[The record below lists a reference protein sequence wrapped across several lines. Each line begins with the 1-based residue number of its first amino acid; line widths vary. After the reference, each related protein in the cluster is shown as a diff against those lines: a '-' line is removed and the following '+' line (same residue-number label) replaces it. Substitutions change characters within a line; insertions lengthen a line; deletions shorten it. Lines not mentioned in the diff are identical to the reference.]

1 MKKLLMLAVVLLGVA
16 TMAQAQE
23 RVLKILDLKNGQE
36 VKGYVMRQQDG
47 SWMVETESGDAF
59 FYAADEVA
67 AVRKEGEEK
76 QVVRA
81 ATQDGNAGAYDVYLV
96 RKGGKLINAE
106 TNLEVRPK
114 QLPGILY
121 TNYNKMQKKYTT
133 GLWLTIGGVVATGAG
148 TALIIIGCRQ
158 STPYSQ
164 QELDSYWYQHAKY
177 SIENDR
183 NVKDSWKS
191 NSYHAT
197 YQNMLIKGKANTG
210 LVVSGSLVM
219 SIGVVAAIWG
229 LADLCAGIAGLD
241 TIAKE
246 YNVGYADN
254 VKISFGAQQYGY
266 GLAIK
271 F

>member
-23 RVLKILDLKNGQE
+23 REKRILDLKNGQE

-47 SWMVETESGDAF
+47 SWMVETESGDTF
-59 FYAADEVA
+59 FYASDEVA

-76 QVVRA
+76 KVARVAPQ
-81 ATQDGNAGAYDVYLV
+81 AGTSGTYDAFLV

-106 TNLEVRPK
+106 TSQEIRPK
-114 QLPGILY
+114 QLPGMMF

-148 TALIIIGCRQ
+148 TGLFVGGLSTNWRKERLKDEHSMFDYNTGGYYWDSETNKILYDSISGTALI
-158 STPYSQ
+158 
-164 QELDSYWYQHAKY
+164 
-177 SIENDR
+177 
-183 NVKDSWKS
+183 
-191 NSYHAT
+191 
-197 YQNMLIKGKANTG
+197 
-210 LVVSGSLVM
+210 VSGSIIM
-219 SIGVVAAIWG
+219 GIGLGAAIWG
-229 LADLCAGIAGLD
+229 LVDLCVGIAGLD
-241 TIAKE
+241 KIAKE